1 MKLQIAALALIL
13 GSSPVLATDV
23 KLVSSDGSDL
33 SKLCIAAAQSGSTV
47 SALAAEMNIPAASQV
62 LCNDQPIHA
71 FAGQF
76 RAEVAASTQ
85 YVVSVAN
92 QSPETRLC
100 VAALTS
106 PSEFASLKAEFFGD
120 VAVERI
126 VTCNGLS
133 LNQFVRR
140 YQDRLASLPS
150 HTTAAL

>member
-1 MKLQIAALALIL
+1 MKMQIAALALIL
-13 GSSPVLATDV
+13 GSSSVLASDV

-33 SKLCIAAAQSGSTV
+33 SNLCVAAAQSDSTV
-47 SALAAEMNIPAASQV
+47 RDLAAEMNIPAASDV
-62 LCNDQPIHA
+62 LCNDQPIHH
-71 FAGQF
+71 FADQF
-76 RAEVAASTQ
+76 RAEAAASTQ

-120 VAVERI
+120 VAVERV
-126 VTCNGLS
+126 VTCNGLPLS
-133 LNQFVRR
+133 QFVRR

-150 HTTAAL
+150 RTTAAL